1 MNADKFGDVVT
12 AMKTV
17 SGSLLRMNTAAE
29 RHNRKWN
36 YDPDRMQTTE
46 DILES
51 VAAHASA
58 DTIRALEDIEAEL
71 PTFADRYEQL
81 EVAFNACFDGT
92 PPDHTWEPRMP
103 QMMRDD
109 LWRLRETLVHL
120 TTNSRERAEQAAAD
134 RQDPSDAHFARTA
147 ATAARVNEAIVDVAD
162 RMTLRLRRMVA
173 RLDDTYGTSGEPL

>member
-1 MNADKFGDVVT
+1 MFRDVVT

-17 SGSLLRMNTAAE
+17 NGSLLRMNTAAE

-51 VAAHASA
+51 VAANASA
-58 DTIRALEDIEAEL
+58 DTIRALEDIEEEL

-81 EVAFNACFDGT
+81 EVAINACFDGA
-92 PPDHTWEPRMP
+92 PPDYTVERWMP
-103 QMMRDD
+103 QTIRDD
-109 LWRLRETLVHL
+109 LWRLRERLMQL

-147 ATAARVNEAIVDVAD
+147 ATAARVHEAIVDVVGRTTLGLT
-162 RMTLRLRRMVA
+162 RMMA
-173 RLDDTYGTSGEPL
+173 WLDDAYGTSGEPL